1 VWARALLASAAD
13 LQCHSA
19 DAAPVTRCER
29 MQAEVVWFATTPV
42 ASSWRILLASLTL
55 ACGGARQSRWA
66 PPEAA
71 ARIYQE
77 AAVDQPPTPIRFPTP
92 RYPAD
97 LRQREV
103 PGRVELEYVI
113 DPDGRVEPGSIRVVT
128 ATHGAFARSA
138 IEAVKEALYEPGIRA
153 GVRVRVQ
160 LKHVL
165 YFRVRPH

>member
-1 VWARALLASAAD
+1 MGACTSGGLLVRHDAS
-13 LQCHSA
+13 
-19 DAAPVTRCER
+19 
-29 MQAEVVWFATTPV
+29 
-42 ASSWRILLASLTL
+42 RILLATLTL
-55 ACGGARQSRWA
+55 ACGGARQARWA

-77 AAVDQPPTPIRFPTP
+77 GEVDQPPTPIRFPTP

-128 ATHGAFARSA
+128 ASNGAFARSA
-138 IEAVKEALYEPGIRA
+138 VEAVEEALYEPGVRA

-160 LKHVL
+160 LRHVL